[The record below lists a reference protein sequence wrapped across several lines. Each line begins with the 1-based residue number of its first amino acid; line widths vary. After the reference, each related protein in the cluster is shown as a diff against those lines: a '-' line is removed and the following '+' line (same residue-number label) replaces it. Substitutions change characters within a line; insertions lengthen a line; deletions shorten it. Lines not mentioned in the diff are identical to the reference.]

1 MTTIGIIAEYNPFHK
16 GHQYQIEQIRE
27 KTHADFIIV
36 VMSGDFVQRGAP
48 ALIDKYARTYMALAG
63 GVDFVFE
70 LPVLFATSSSEDFAR
85 AGVALLNSLGNIDY
99 LCFGSELGN
108 LLPLK
113 EAASLLIKEPNEFS
127 SLLKKEM
134 SLGNSFPV
142 ARNKALST
150 FLPYEPATWTSPN
163 NLLAIEYLKAIEHF
177 QASFTPITIKR
188 EGNFHSEEMDTSF
201 ASASAIR
208 KALATSSDITSQI
221 PKESLPYLSKYQLNW
236 EDFYDFLSI
245 EILKNWEHLT
255 DYLDISVELAN
266 RIQTVFSKSCSMEEL
281 CTNLKTKQYTYT
293 RIQRSLLHLLLGI
306 KKNFKKDYA
315 PYARVLGFKQEKS
328 KFFKEISPSIP
339 LVTKM
344 TRFHHP
350 LLELEIKASSIYE
363 LALKNKYQCKD
374 LRNEFNRGIIV
385 FPPTNTITK
394 Q

>member
-1 MTTIGIIAEYNPFHK
+1 MTTVGIIAEYNPFHK
-16 GHQYQIEQIRE
+16 GHQYQIEQIKRQ
-27 KTHADFIIV
+27 THADFVIV
-36 VMSGDFVQRGAP
+36 VMSGDFMQRGAP

-108 LLPLK
+108 LLPLQ
-113 EAASLLIKEPNEFS
+113 EAANLLINEPKKFSLLLREN
-127 SLLKKEM
+127 M
-134 SLGNSFPV
+134 RLGDSFPV
-142 ARNKALST
+142 ARNKALSS
-150 FLPYEPATWTSPN
+150 FLPYESATWTSPN
-163 NLLAIEYLKAIEHF
+163 NLLAIEYLKAINYF
-177 QASFTPITIKR
+177 NSSLIPITIKR
-188 EGNFHSEEMDTSF
+188 EGNFHSEKINTTF

-208 KALATSSDITSQI
+208 KALASSNDVTNQI

-245 EILKNWEHLT
+245 EILKNWDNLT
-255 DYLDISVELAN
+255 DYLDISIELAN
-266 RIQTVFSKSCSMEEL
+266 RIQNVFSKSCSMEEL
-281 CTNLKTKQYTYT
+281 CKNLKTKQYTYT

-306 KKNFKKDYA
+306 KKDCKKDYA
-315 PYARVLGFKQEKS
+315 PYARVLGFRKEKS

-339 LVTKM
+339 LVTKI
-344 TRFHHP
+344 TQFCHP
-350 LLELEIKASSIYE
+350 LLDLEIKASSIYE
-363 LALKNKYQCKD
+363 LALKNKYKD
-374 LRNEFNRGIIV
+374 KKLKNEFNRGIIL